1 MSIQLV
7 EVLTEEVTSE
17 GRPSAEIVQENRDYT
32 LFSWSVQGA
41 MHPIHLKRAEGVYFW
56 DGDDNRWLDFSAQ
69 LINMNVGHQHP
80 KVLNAIKKQVDELC
94 FAGPGFA
101 TEPRGKL
108 GRKLADVTGLAKSF
122 FTLGGSE
129 ANENA
134 MKIARLF
141 TGRNK
146 IITRYR
152 SYHGATMG
160 SMTAS
165 GDPRRWPVEPGVPGI
180 VRAFDPYC
188 YRCPF
193 GQKVE
198 TCHRECVS
206 HIEEIIQME
215 GPNEIAAIMVEGI
228 TGSNGI
234 LIPPDDYYP
243 KLRALCDK
251 YGILLI
257 DDEVMS
263 GFGRTGKYL
272 ATQHYGIKADIVTA
286 AKGLTSGFMPL
297 GAVIVSDPIAQYFET
312 HMLYGGLT
320 YSGHPVACAAAN
332 ANLAVYEEESI
343 FENVETQGVYLSAR
357 LKAMRDRFACVGDVR
372 AIGLFSVIELVKDK
386 ATKEPL
392 APFNG
397 ASAEMAKLG
406 AYLKSQHL
414 YAFLRFNMLWVCP
427 PLVITE
433 EQLAEGLDIIECG
446 LKLIDE
452 SLEVSRRNPEE
463 VHAPVRLTS
472 ASH

>member
-1 MSIQLV
+1 MSAQMIEIEAIQHA
-7 EVLTEEVTSE
+7 ERS
-17 GRPSAEIVQENRDYT
+17 SQEIVQENRDYT
-32 LFSWSVQGA
+32 LFSWSVQGTA
-41 MHPIHLKRAEGVYFW
+41 NPMLMKRAEGMYFW

-80 KVLNAIKKQVDELC
+80 KVLDAIKKQVDELC

-101 TEPRGKL
+101 TEPRGVL
-108 GRKLADVTGLAKSF
+108 GKKLAEVTGLAKAF

-165 GDPRRWPVEPGVPGI
+165 GDPRRWPVEPGIPGV

-198 TCHRECVS
+198 SCHRECVS

-215 GPNEIAAIMVEGI
+215 GPNEIAAILVEGI

-234 LIPPDDYYP
+234 LVPPDDYYP

-272 ATQHYGIKADIVTA
+272 ATQHYGIKPDIVTA
-286 AKGLTSGFMPL
+286 AKGLTSGYMPL
-297 GAVIVSDPIAQYFET
+297 GTVIVSDAIAQYFET

-320 YSGHPVACAAAN
+320 YSGHPVSCAAAN

-343 FENVETQGVYLSAR
+343 FENVETQGVYLAGR
-357 LKAMRDRFACVGDVR
+357 LAAIKDRFACVGDVR
-372 AIGLFSVIELVKDK
+372 SIGLFSVIELVKDK
-386 ATKEPL
+386 ASKEPL
-392 APFNG
+392 AHFNG
-397 ASAEMAKLG
+397 TSAEMTKL
-406 AYLKSQHL
+406 ATYLKSQHL
-414 YAFLRFNMLWVCP
+414 YAFTRFNMLWVCP
-427 PLVITE
+427 PLVITQQ
-433 EQLAEGLDIIECG
+433 QLAEGLDIIERG
-446 LKLIDE
+446 LALVDDAIQ
-452 SLEVSRRNPEE
+452 LGRNNSEE
-463 VHAPVRLTS
+463 VHAAVRLTS